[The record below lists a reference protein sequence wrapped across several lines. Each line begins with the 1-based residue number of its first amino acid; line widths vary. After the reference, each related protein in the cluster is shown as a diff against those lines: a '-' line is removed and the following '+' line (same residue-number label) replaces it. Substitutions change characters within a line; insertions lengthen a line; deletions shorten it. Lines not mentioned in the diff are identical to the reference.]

1 MRLYLSSYRLGNQPR
16 KLVDLVSPAGSE
28 KGKALIIANACD
40 LLSDSD
46 RAFRVERERAS
57 LEGLGFQTEE
67 LDLRRHCQGAGDEAW
82 LRARLASVSLV
93 WSRGGNAFVLL
104 RAMRQS
110 GFAAALVDA
119 LAADALVYGGY
130 SGGIAVLAPNLRG
143 IELVNDPIAVP
154 PGLDPATP
162 WEGLGVI
169 PFSVAPHYK
178 SAHPASPGID
188 DVIRYFESHGMP
200 YRTLR
205 DGEAWI
211 RSGDR
216 EELVS

>member
-1 MRLYLSSYRLGNQPR
+1 ME
-16 KLVDLVSPAGSE
+16 LVSPAGS
-28 KGKALIIANACD
+28 GKRRALVIANACD
-40 LLSDSD
+40 LLSDAD
-46 RAFRVERERAS
+46 RKFRVEREKAD
-57 LEGLGFQTEE
+57 LEGLGFEAEE
-67 LDLRRHCQGAGDEAW
+67 LDLRRHCQDGGDEDNF
-82 LRARLASVSLV
+82 RALLTNVSLV

-110 GFAAALVDA
+110 GFATPLLDA
-119 LAADALVYGGY
+119 LAADTLVYGGY
-130 SGGIAVLAPNLRG
+130 SGGIAVLAPTLRG

-162 WEGLGVI
+162 WEGFGLI

-178 SAHPASPGID
+178 SPHPASPGID
-188 DVIRYFESHGMP
+188 EVVRYFEAHSMP
-200 YRTLR
+200 YKTLR

-216 EELVS
+216 EAIVS